1 MVIAR
6 LRFNGCDHVTPVRGI
21 KQGRLADM
29 SVMSRGWGHWG
40 HWGHAH
46 APAPGPLMSLNV
58 TRCHCDTL
66 IGRERSRDLDT
77 GLWLADVTTMPGAP
91 GATLGLVT
99 LGPSLRVSLDQHN
112 HQVRGEIRSRMKGLF
127 RSENSRPSPKS
138 QIQVPIQSPKSKS
151 QIRGKG
157 LGLGLIGWYY
167 NPTEMWI

>member
-1 MVIAR
+1 MRIFAFQYRFFVFVNFYSKR
-6 LRFNGCDHVTPVRGI
+6 LILDPYGFLSIVLENIDQWSLLRVNGCDHVTPVQGI

-138 QIQVPIQSPKSKS
+138 
-151 QIRGKG
+151 
-157 LGLGLIGWYY
+157 
-167 NPTEMWI
+167 